1 MNASDETVDQTSTP
15 SSSSAASSKATKDT
29 VSLSAQNSRAQV
41 ICAECSKPRVIYSN
55 TKLDIRHK
63 MMLAKSLS
71 DHDYTCGSH
80 LFSPAEKRKLAV
92 SMVLRPNLQCAM
104 PIEICYYGAD
114 IGRKDLCS
122 HCASPEAVV

>member
-1 MNASDETVDQTSTP
+1 
-15 SSSSAASSKATKDT
+15 
-29 VSLSAQNSRAQV
+29 
-41 ICAECSKPRVIYSN
+41 
-55 TKLDIRHK
+55 
-63 MMLAKSLS
+63 MLAKSLS

-80 LFSPAEKRKLAV
+80 LFSPAEKRKIAL

-122 HCASPEAVV
+122 HCASPEAVVCPELKNKFETVLLMCDECRKKGEKPFTARAFGQVKNKFKKK